1 MPHSPLTLRGAAIVE
16 AAESV
21 VVLAATILA
30 GVDTARGQSYHVN
43 SGIALTVI
51 GAGAVVALA
60 WVAWGLTQARR
71 WSRTPALLTQL
82 FFAIVGIYLLQG
94 HRLDWG
100 LLSVLL
106 AALGFAT
113 ILAPPS
119 HRALVTQREADAGQA
134 PPAGRQAGGRKTSA
148 PAGRRPRRPARRPR
162 RPARRPGRR
171 ARRRPPGPGASHRP
185 PHRGA
190 SGPRVNRPRRSARRR
205 LLVRGEPGP

>member
-16 AAESV
+16 AAEAV

-119 HRALVTQREADAGQA
+119 HRALVTQRDADAGQA
-134 PPAGRQAGGRKTSA
+134 PPAGRHAGGRKTSA
-148 PAGRRPRRPARRPR
+148 PGGKTSAPSGKTSGPAGKTSGPAGKTSGPAGKTAAARSGRQPPAAAPGRKRPAR
-162 RPARRPGRR
+162 
-171 ARRRPPGPGASHRP
+171 
-185 PHRGA
+185 
-190 SGPRVNRPRRSARRR
+190 
-205 LLVRGEPGP
+205 

>member
-16 AAESV
+16 AAEAV

-119 HRALVTQREADAGQA
+119 HRALVTQRDADAGQA

-148 PAGRRPRRPARRPR
+148 PAGKTSAPGGKTSAPAGKTAAARSGRQPPAAAPGRKRPAR
-162 RPARRPGRR
+162 
-171 ARRRPPGPGASHRP
+171 
-185 PHRGA
+185 
-190 SGPRVNRPRRSARRR
+190 
-205 LLVRGEPGP
+205 